1 MNNSTVSKIKALIS
15 KLEKKRANYYP
26 AGWDADPLYEVIA
39 DLRQIMAELRVEKVA
54 PALRRV
60 EAAGK

>member
-1 MNNSTVSKIKALIS
+1 MDNLTVSKIKALIS
-15 KLEKKRANYYP
+15 TLEKKRANYYP

-39 DLRQIMAELRVEKVA
+39 ELRQIVAGMHGEAA

-60 EAAGK
+60 ETAG

>member
-1 MNNSTVSKIKALIS
+1 MDNLTVSKIKALIS
-15 KLEKKRANYYP
+15 RLEKKRANHYP

-39 DLRQIMAELRVEKVA
+39 ELRQIVAELPTEAAA

-60 EAAGK
+60 ETAGK